1 MIMATRRLSYKEAFE
16 RLQEIHTLIE
26 SSRLDV
32 DELTTVLKEAAG
44 LLKICKDRLYEVNE
58 ETQKIIQNMQQ

>member
-1 MIMATRRLSYKEAFE
+1 M
-16 RLQEIHTLIE
+16 QEIHTLIE